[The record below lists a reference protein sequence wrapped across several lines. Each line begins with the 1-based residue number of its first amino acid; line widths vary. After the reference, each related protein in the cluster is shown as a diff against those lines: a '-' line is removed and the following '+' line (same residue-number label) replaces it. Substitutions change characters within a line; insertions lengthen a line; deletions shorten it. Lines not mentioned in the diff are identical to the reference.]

1 MIRRLAIA
9 AIVAMAVAVSTV
21 RAATVVTYQDIASGP
36 NLEEAVAF
44 LSTYLEPDD
53 YDTAK
58 WFKDTGYAS
67 SPLKL
72 GNTLDLYVR
81 GFVRFGKAD
90 INGDGVPE
98 RFYLFDDSR
107 RCGSA
112 GCELLIVES
121 SGNGGRL
128 LCSVSGGETGLV
140 VTDRV
145 TIHGYHELEIPEI
158 VYWYDGDRC
167 DTDTPGVDGYGTR
180 RRDPLR

>member
-1 MIRRLAIA
+1 MIGRLAIVASLVVTLVFDA
-9 AIVAMAVAVSTV
+9 A
-21 RAATVVTYQDIASGP
+21 RAETVVKYHEITDGAD
-36 NLEEAVAF
+36 LEEAVAF
-44 LSTYLEPDD
+44 LRSYLEPDD

-58 WFKDTGYAS
+58 RFALTGTPKGNA
-67 SPLKL
+67 L

-81 GFVRFGKAD
+81 EFVRLGKAD
-90 INGDGVPE
+90 VNDDGVPE
-98 RFYLFDDSR
+98 RFYLLDDSVW
-107 RCGSA
+107 CGSA
-112 GCELLIVES
+112 GCRLLVVAN
-121 SGNGGRL
+121 SGSGGRL

-180 RRDPLR
+180 RSDQLR